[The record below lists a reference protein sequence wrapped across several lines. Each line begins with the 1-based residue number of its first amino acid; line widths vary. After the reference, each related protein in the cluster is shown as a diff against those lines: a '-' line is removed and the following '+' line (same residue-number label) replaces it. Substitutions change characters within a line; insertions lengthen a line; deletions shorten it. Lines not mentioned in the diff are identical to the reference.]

1 MFSPL
6 TYSYVADD
14 EYDTLPPLPPQMK
27 APPKKAAHLLDIPT
41 GNNPWTA
48 VLKQAEMRR
57 R

>member
-27 APPKKAAHLLDIPT
+27 APPKKA
-41 GNNPWTA
+41 
-48 VLKQAEMRR
+48 
-57 R
+57 